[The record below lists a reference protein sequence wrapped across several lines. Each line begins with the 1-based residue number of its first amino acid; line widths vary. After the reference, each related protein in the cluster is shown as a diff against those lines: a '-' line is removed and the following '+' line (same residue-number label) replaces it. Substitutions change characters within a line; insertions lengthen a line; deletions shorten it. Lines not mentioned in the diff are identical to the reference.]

1 MQIKS
6 LLSQTAQGMIAAM
19 RSMRQKLN
27 TNSAGVRRKHLRRD
41 WKNRALVSGP
51 SRVGEPHHFGRLPQL
66 GGIQLHTAPSVWNIF
81 QGDCHWREREA
92 TQGKPLKN
100 ALGYRL
106 ASSTKRCFCLYGT
119 MADVYRTALVPHTT
133 EQMFD
138 LVNDVAEYPD
148 FLPWCG
154 GVEIFRQDECHLEAR
169 VNIHLKGIRQH
180 FTTRNTLQR
189 PTRIEMV
196 FLDGPFRKFTGYW
209 HLTPLRENAC
219 KIEFALHYEFASR
232 LLEVLIG
239 PVFHHIA
246 DTFVEAFVRRA
257 RIKYKTPMC

>member
-1 MQIKS
+1 MKIRLHKAGGLYAIMEARGNLARTFFS
-6 LLSQTAQGMIAAM
+6 EIATGASAKRHRASRCKM
-19 RSMRQKLN
+19 RLAIDLPVQQ
-27 TNSAGVRRKHLRRD
+27 SAVSAYTERWPMYMNCSSPSYHRADVRSGKRCGG
-41 WKNRALVSGP
+41 VSGL
-51 SRVGEPHHFGRLPQL
+51 SAVVR
-66 GGIQLHTAPSVWNIF
+66 
-81 QGDCHWREREA
+81 
-92 TQGKPLKN
+92 
-100 ALGYRL
+100 
-106 ASSTKRCFCLYGT
+106 
-119 MADVYRTALVPHTT
+119 
-133 EQMFD
+133 
-138 LVNDVAEYPD
+138 
-148 FLPWCG
+148 

-169 VNIHLKGIRQH
+169 VNIHFKGIRQH